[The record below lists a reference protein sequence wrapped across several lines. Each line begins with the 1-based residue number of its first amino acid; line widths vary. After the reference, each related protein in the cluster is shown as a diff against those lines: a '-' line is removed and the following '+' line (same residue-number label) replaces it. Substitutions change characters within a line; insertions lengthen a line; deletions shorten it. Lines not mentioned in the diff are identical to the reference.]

1 MKPGDV
7 LSKYSLT
14 EEVAAEYVHSITYR
28 NQTETAEELDVSRD
42 TINRYKNQF
51 AEMTA
56 EERLL
61 LISALTQDQL
71 LDTATSQQ

>member
-1 MKPGDV
+1 
-7 LSKYSLT
+7 
-14 EEVAAEYVHSITYR
+14 
-28 NQTETAEELDVSRD
+28 
-42 TINRYKNQF
+42 
-51 AEMTA
+51 MTA